1 VTSEQ
6 DNETVVRQVFGELPF
21 PAFRWQLIAQAA
33 EYGADS
39 VTMGKLQRLP
49 PRRYSDCADVTAAI
63 AAAAYAR
70 PRRRRPY
77 RPPVIPMN
85 VRNRPLVVTVVV
97 DA

>member
-1 VTSEQ
+1 MTSEQ
-6 DNETVVRQVFGELPF
+6 DNEIVVRQVFSDLPF
-21 PAFRWQLIAQAA
+21 PVWRWQLIAQAA

-49 PRRYSDCADVTAAI
+49 VRRYTDCEDVTAAI
-63 AAAAYAR
+63 AACQQVR
-70 PRRRRPY
+70 PRRRY

-85 VRNRPLVVTVVV
+85 VRHRSLVVSVVV

>member
-1 VTSEQ
+1 MTSES
-6 DNETVVRQVFGELPF
+6 DNETVVRLVFGELPF

-33 EYGADS
+33 EYGADA

-49 PRRYSDCADVTAAI
+49 PRRYSDCADVSAAI
-63 AAAAYAR
+63 ATAQHAR
-70 PRRRRPY
+70 PRRRPY